1 MKKICNTNKTIREM
15 NIHEYMDYKIL
26 YAHVS
31 PRMRLTRGDHTRLS
45 VKKLDSTLITAIVI
59 WLRFRR
65 NVRLTAAVP
74 SDGSAYI

>member
-1 MKKICNTNKTIREM
+1 M

-26 YAHVS
+26 YEQVS
-31 PRMRLTRGDHTRLS
+31 LRMRLTRVDHTRPS

-59 WLRFRR
+59 WQRFRR

-74 SDGSAYI
+74 SGGSAYI